1 MGEELAVWVRL
12 KDDAIDSEIN
22 EETVDLNIYQ
32 TQIQNIMSAFTGA
45 RFLQR
50 KIGPFQNP
58 SVGEKEDDIVLRCS
72 FHIDH
77 YHASQDKKKL
87 SCRYIYLVES
97 FPTTVTGKVQKF
109 RMREITEGWL
119 KNK

>member
-32 TQIQNIMSAFTGA
+32 TQIQNLMSAFAGA

-50 KIGPFQNP
+50 KIGPFQDP
-58 SVGEKEDDIVLRCS
+58 SVGKKEDDIVFRCS
-72 FHIDH
+72 FHINH
-77 YHASQDKKKL
+77 YQL

>member
-1 MGEELAVWVRL
+1 MGEELAVWVRI
-12 KDDAIDSEIN
+12 KDDAIDSKIN

-32 TQIQNIMSAFTGA
+32 TQIQNLMSAFTGA

-50 KIGPFQNP
+50 KIGPFQDP
-58 SVGEKEDDIVLRCS
+58 SVGEKEDDVVYRCS
-72 FHIDH
+72 LYIDH
-77 YHASQDKKKL
+77 YHAGREKKL